1 MSQDFKLL
9 KGCITDEK
17 IIDSLHKFQVDNRI
31 ESEEEVLYIALYELF
46 QEEDYI

>member
-17 IIDSLHKFQVDNRI
+17 IIDSLHNFQVDNGV
-31 ESEEEVLYIALYELF
+31 SEEEVLYIALYELL

>member
-17 IIDSLHKFQVDNRI
+17 IIDSIHNFQVDNGV
-31 ESEEEVLYIALYELF
+31 SEEEVLYLALQELF
-46 QEEDYI
+46 QEEGYL

>member
-17 IIDSLHKFQVDNRI
+17 IIDSLHKFQVDNKLD
-31 ESEEEVLYIALYELF
+31 SEEEVVQIALYELF
-46 QEEDYI
+46 QEEGYL